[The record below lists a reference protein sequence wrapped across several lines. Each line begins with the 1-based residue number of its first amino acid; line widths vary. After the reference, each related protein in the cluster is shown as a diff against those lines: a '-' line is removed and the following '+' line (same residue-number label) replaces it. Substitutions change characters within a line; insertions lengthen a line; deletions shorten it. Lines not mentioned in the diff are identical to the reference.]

1 MFNLI
6 LFVNY
11 FQIIIDS
18 QYLFIIFKLL
28 VNELEVNFDFV
39 LVIG

>member
-6 LFVNY
+6 LFVIY